1 MKDVIAIVEPAIDL
15 RQLSRDIAREHIALQ
30 DTDRKVEANAT
41 QGDALRKRQAQHR
54 LEMGWLLIE
63 AKKQIAHGKWHEFLL
78 PLGIPPRTATEWM
91 DESKSAHR
99 NNCADSPKSRKER
112 QADRAASNSRT
123 RNHGS
128 VDEPVD
134 IDEQP
139 DPPEQK
145 SAPEKVR
152 HVADLSQTLTKIMTT
167 ASDLARKSKE
177 RERALIAYN
186 LHETAKLIEEMQ

>member
-1 MKDVIAIVEPAIDL
+1 MKDVSAIVEPAIDL

-30 DTDRKVEANAT
+30 DTDRKLEANQA
-41 QGDALRKRQAQHR
+41 QGDSLRARQRQHQ
-54 LEMGWLLIE
+54 LEMGRLLIE
-63 AKKQIAHGKWHEFLL
+63 AKKQTPHGGWLPFLEK
-78 PLGIPPRTATEWM
+78 LGISTSSFDRWKNLAKHV
-91 DESKSAHR
+91 ESEFPEYPDSGNLPSHR
-99 NNCADSPKSRKER
+99 EVV
-112 QADRAASNSRT
+112 AAR
-123 RNHGS
+123 REP
-128 VDEPVD
+128 EPVD
-134 IDEQP
+134 IDIDEPSDEQP

-167 ASDLARKSKE
+167 ASDLARKSTE